1 MATRVAVLASGRGS
15 NLRALHEYLTHD
27 SRSRGVRVTLVLADR
42 PDAGALSFATEHK
55 INAVTMDEGTGES
68 VGLAMQLQQHE
79 IDLVVLAGFLKLVPS
94 GVVKAY
100 KGAMINVHPALLPA
114 FGGKGM
120 HGHHVHAAVLAAGV
134 RESGCTVHLCTDEY
148 DRGEIVV
155 QQRVPVL
162 PGDTEDTLAARVF
175 AAECEAY
182 PLAIETLWRRL
193 QAMPQR

>member
-1 MATRVAVLASGRGS
+1 MSQAPASRAPRLGVLLSGGGR
-15 NLRALHEYLTHD
+15 
-27 SRSRGVRVTLVLADR
+27 TLQNLADR
-42 PDAGALSFATEHK
+42 IAAGRLAASIAVVIADKATALGLDRARKLGLPALHVAKPADSWAPLREHR
-55 INAVTMDEGTGES
+55 V
-68 VGLAMQLQQHE
+68 
-79 IDLVVLAGFLKLVPS
+79 DLVCLCGYLRLLPIDRAFAGRVLN
-94 GVVKAY
+94 
-100 KGAMINVHPALLPA
+100 IHPALLPA